1 MAADPSSFA
10 NVADVRVDH
19 LDLKLNVD
27 FATHIISGAFQRL
40 GNFSSAPLRRASA
53 PDWHHTV

>member
-27 FATHIISGAFQRL
+27 FATHVISGAR
-40 GNFSSAPLRRASA
+40 
-53 PDWHHTV
+53 PD